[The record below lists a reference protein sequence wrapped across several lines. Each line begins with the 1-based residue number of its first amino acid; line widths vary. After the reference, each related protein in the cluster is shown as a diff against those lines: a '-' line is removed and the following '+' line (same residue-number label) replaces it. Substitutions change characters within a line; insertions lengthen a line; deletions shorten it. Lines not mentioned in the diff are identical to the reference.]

1 MSIPRLTTP
10 QMDAQTDLLKR
21 IVPRREKALTM
32 PQLGRAL
39 GLQQTALFKLRRK
52 YKSLPVRHVGK
63 QLVIQREALIRWL
76 YEVPEGIAWRVW
88 HEEHDRW
95 HVSMLETREEDG

>member
-1 MSIPRLTTP
+1 MSTQRLTTP
-10 QMDAQTDLLKR
+10 QMDAQTDLLQR

-32 PQLGRAL
+32 AQLGRVL

-52 YKSLPVRHVGK
+52 YKSLPVVRVGK
-63 QLVIQREALIRWL
+63 QLVIQREALTRWL

-95 HVSMLETREEDG
+95 HYSMLETREDD